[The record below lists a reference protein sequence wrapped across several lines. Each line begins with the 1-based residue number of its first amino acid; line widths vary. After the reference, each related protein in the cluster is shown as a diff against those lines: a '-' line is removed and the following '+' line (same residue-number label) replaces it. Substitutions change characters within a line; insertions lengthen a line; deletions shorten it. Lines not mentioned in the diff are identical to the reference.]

1 MKICDTLLAMIA
13 TLQLWAHLLPMAA
26 LAFGVLVVFLMIR
39 PVSAAEARRLLQA
52 GAKVIDVRSREE
64 FASGG
69 VKGAV
74 NLPLGVLAERI
85 EAVAPDKA
93 TPLLVHCLSGGRSA
107 LAKSTLRRLGYRE
120 VRNLGSLG
128 RAKRIVGDSQGGK
141 E

>member
-1 MKICDTLLAMIA
+1 MAELEI
-13 TLQLWAHLLPMAA
+13 WAQWAAVAA
-26 LAFGVLVVFLMIR
+26 LVLGVLVVFLMAR
-39 PVSAAEARRLLQA
+39 PVSGAEARRLLQA

-74 NLPLGVLAERI
+74 NLPLGELAERI
-85 EAVAPDKA
+85 QAVAPDKA